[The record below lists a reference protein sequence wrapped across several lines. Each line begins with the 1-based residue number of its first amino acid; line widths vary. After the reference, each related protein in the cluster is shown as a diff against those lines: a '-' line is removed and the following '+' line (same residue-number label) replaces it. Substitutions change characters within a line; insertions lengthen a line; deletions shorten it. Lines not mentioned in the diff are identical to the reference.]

1 MGGALARRPEG
12 AGTRATLAGDH
23 TMFAVGGVMTPDAY
37 DEVLGQASGVA
48 TALRPGTPALR
59 QLPGGVGDARL
70 FYDEDTYRLLR
81 AIRTVWDPSG
91 LFLANHEI

>member
-1 MGGALARRPEG
+1 
-12 AGTRATLAGDH
+12 
-23 TMFAVGGVMTPDAY
+23 
-37 DEVLGQASGVA
+37 VA
-48 TALRPGTPALR
+48 TALAPWDAGLR
-59 QLPGGVGDARL
+59 HANFQEEAGDARL